1 MARLQKSGKPR
12 DGYSKPPKPP
22 LAAPSQS
29 TSHAIRETV
38 ESIVIAFVLAFLF
51 RTFEA
56 EAFVIPTGSMAPTLM
71 GRHKDV
77 YCPKCGHRFRV
88 SASEEEGDELEARRD
103 MLSQMTQQLAALRSE
118 REPDAFRIAD
128 LERRIAGLR
137 SDLPLFDVVGG
148 VCPICR
154 YTMPMRPDL
163 PGGLPEGVAPG
174 SVVDEPSYNGD
185 RILVNKYIYTVSDPK
200 RWDVVVFKFPG
211 NAQVNYIKRLVGR
224 PGEHLRIYEG
234 NLFIG
239 SEGAARDADY
249 KIARKPPETVLAMR
263 QLVHDTNYDPAELYN
278 AGWPLRWQAA
288 SGDGGTSA
296 WKTSA
301 KADGR
306 DVEQSY
312 SVDATGDQTAWLRY
326 HHLIPNYDVWHDLA
340 DLEEHAKTHPNE
352 PVKFPEATRATW
364 RPQLITDFNAYNTRI
379 TRGQAMQMHELRADP
394 EKLGIHWVGDL
405 MVEADVNVEAS
416 QGDLLVDLVDGGKH
430 FTCTIDLATGKAKL
444 AIDGAADFAPTAET
458 PLSKPGRYHVA
469 LANFDDHLILWV
481 DGSVV
486 KFDGDTTYDADK
498 IYGGRER
505 IRPQTSATDPGD
517 LAPAGIGA
525 KGAKLAVTRLQLW
538 RDTYYIADSWQHVHT
553 SNLITDL
560 DNVDGRTMVALAHDP
575 SLWDTFTKRRHEDFT
590 LGEDQFFVMGDNS
603 PESSDARLWAGPGP
617 RSRGKPGG
625 AYLERQLLIGK
636 ALCVYWPHS
645 WNRIPGTP
653 IPFPLFPNFMD
664 MRLVR

>member
-1 MARLQKSGKPR
+1 MAKSKKPAMSR
-12 DGYSKPPKPP
+12 NTAAKLPAKAA
-22 LAAPSQS
+22 AAPSQT

-88 SASEEEGDELEARRD
+88 SSSEEEGDELEARRD
-103 MLSQMTQQLAALRSE
+103 MLSQLIMQDSVLKSE
-118 REPDAFRIAD
+118 REPDAVRIAD
-128 LERRIAGLR
+128 TERRITALR
-137 SDLPLFDVVGG
+137 NDLPLFDVVGG
-148 VCPICR
+148 VCPVCR

-174 SVVDEPSYNGD
+174 SVTDEPSYNGD
-185 RILVNKYIYTVSDPK
+185 RILVNKYIYTVSDPQ

-211 NAQVNYIKRLVGR
+211 NAQMNYIKRLVGR
-224 PGEHLRIYEG
+224 PGEHLRIYQG
-234 NLFIG
+234 DLFVG
-239 SEGAARDADY
+239 GEGAAEEADF
-249 KIARKPPETVLAMR
+249 KVARKSPDKILAMR
-263 QLVHDTNYDPAELYN
+263 QLVHDTNYDPSELYN

-288 SGDGGTSA
+288 SGEGGTSA
-296 WKTSA
+296 WKTDA

-306 DVEQSY
+306 DVEQRY
-312 SVDATGDQTAWLRY
+312 SVDASGEQTAWLRY
-326 HHLIPNYDVWHDLA
+326 HHLVPNYDVWHELA
-340 DLEEHAKTHPNE
+340 DLEVHAQGKPADSI
-352 PVKFPEATRATW
+352 KFPESEQTGW

-379 TRGQAMQMHELRADP
+379 TRGQDMQMHELRVDP
-394 EKLGIHWVGDL
+394 EKLGVHWVSDL
-405 MVEADVNVEAS
+405 MVEADVDVEAS
-416 QGDLLVDLVDGGKH
+416 QGELLIDLVEGGKH
-430 FTCTIDLATGKAKL
+430 FTCTIELATGKAKL
-444 AIDGAADFAPTAET
+444 GIDGATDVGPTAST
-458 PLSKPGRYHVA
+458 GVSKPGRYHLA
-469 LANFDDHLILWV
+469 LANFDDELTLWV
-481 DGSVV
+481 DGKVV
-486 KFDGDTTYDADK
+486 KFDGSTEFDAGQLF
-498 IYGGRER
+498 GGREH
-505 IRPQTSATDPGD
+505 ILPKTSAADPGD

-525 KGAKLAVTRLQLW
+525 KGAKLTVTRLQVW
-538 RDTYYIADSWQHVHT
+538 RDIYYIADSFQHAHT
-553 SNLITDL
+553 SNTITDL
-560 DNVDGRTMVALAHDP
+560 ENVDPRAMANMARDQG
-575 SLWDTFTKRRHEDFT
+575 LWDLYSRRRYEDFT

-603 PESSDARLWAGPGP
+603 PESSDARLWCGPGP
-617 RSRGKPGG
+617 RSRGRPGG

>member
-1 MARLQKSGKPR
+1 MARLQKSTKRREGSSR
-12 DGYSKPPKPP
+12 PPNSP
-22 LAAPSQS
+22 LTAPSPS
-29 TSHAIRETV
+29 TSHVIRETV

-88 SASEEEGDELEARRD
+88 SSSEEESDELEV
-103 MLSQMTQQLAALRSE
+103 
-118 REPDAFRIAD
+118 
-128 LERRIAGLR
+128 R
-137 SDLPLFDVVGG
+137 SDLRPLFDVVGG
-148 VCPICR
+148 VCPNCR

-174 SVVDEPSYNGD
+174 SVTEEPSYNGD
-185 RILVNKYIYTVSDPK
+185 RILVNKYIYTISDPN

-234 NLFIG
+234 NLFVG

-263 QLVHDTNYDPAELYN
+263 QLVHDTNYDPSELYN

-288 SGDGGTSA
+288 SSEGGASA
-296 WKTSA
+296 WKTSV
-301 KADGR
+301 KADGG
-306 DVEQSY
+306 DVVESY

-352 PVKFPEATRATW
+352 AVKFSDSARASW
-364 RPQLITDFNAYNTRI
+364 QPQLITDFNAYNTRI
-379 TRGQAMQMHELRADP
+379 TREQAMQMHELRASP

-405 MVEADVNVEAS
+405 MVEADVNIDAS

-444 AIDGAADFAPTAET
+444 TIDGAADFAPTAET

-469 LANFDDHLILWV
+469 LANVDDQLILWV

-486 KFDGDTTYDADK
+486 KFDGDTTYDAEK
-498 IYGGRER
+498 IYGGREQ
-505 IRPQTSATDPGD
+505 IRPQTSPTDPGD

-525 KGAKLAVTRLQLW
+525 KGAKLAVTRLQMW
-538 RDTYYIADSWQHVHT
+538 RDIYYIADSWQDLQKSGV
-553 SNLITDL
+553 NLITDFE
-560 DNVDGRTMVALAHDP
+560 NVEPRALVAMAHEP
-575 SLWDTFTKRRHEDFT
+575 SLWDLYAKRRYEDFM
-590 LGEDQFFVMGDNS
+590 LGPDQFFVMGDNS

-625 AYLERQLLIGK
+625 AYLERQLLIGR